1 LDLKRSG
8 ATPACVA
15 GEPPDPALARERFQ
29 IGGAVMSTVT
39 DTRVESVAQSGS
51 PRPVVSP
58 PERTPR
64 VRWSHVVM
72 FTALAYALAWGAWI
86 VMIPH
91 LGHLLGASHTPNKM
105 KAPGMVIL
113 GMFAPMVAAIIMR
126 VFVSKEGLRRSLG
139 PIRHRWR
146 YFAVALV
153 GPPLVIGLNID
164 LAVGFHA
171 ADFRPGG
178 PNFVV
183 LLLGLALNALT
194 FNFLMTFGEEYGWR
208 GYLLPKLLPLG
219 EVRAAVIVGV
229 IWGFWHAPLLIAG
242 LNSMEVNPYV
252 AVALFIPTAVA
263 MSVLF
268 TRLFVAAGGSVLVVT
283 LLHASLNAFGD
294 RLGGPKHVVGD
305 QLVVSL
311 SGVIG
316 IAVLTIVAVCA
327 YAIPRLRHR
336 RAVTT

>member
-1 LDLKRSG
+1 
-8 ATPACVA
+8 
-15 GEPPDPALARERFQ
+15 
-29 IGGAVMSTVT
+29 MSTIT
-39 DTRVESVAQSGS
+39 DTRIEPVAQSAS
-51 PRPVVSP
+51 PRPVAAP

-64 VRWSHVVM
+64 VRWRHIVI
-72 FTALAYALAWGAWI
+72 FTALTYALAWGAWI

-91 LGHLLGASHTPNKM
+91 LGRLLGASHTPDEL

-113 GMFAPMVAAIIMR
+113 GMFAPMVAAVIMR
-126 VFVSKEGLRRSLG
+126 RFVSKEGLRGSLG

-146 YFAVALV
+146 YFAVALL
-153 GPPLVIGLNID
+153 GPPLVIALVID

-171 ADFRPGG
+171 ADFHPGG

-194 FNFLMTFGEEYGWR
+194 LNALMAFGEEYGWR

-229 IWGFWHAPLLIAG
+229 IWGFWHAPLLVAG
-242 LNSMEVNPYV
+242 LNSVRINPYLGV
-252 AVALFIPTAVA
+252 AIFVPTAVA
-263 MSVLF
+263 MSLVF

-294 RLGGPKHVVGD
+294 RLGDTKHLVGD
-305 QLVVSL
+305 PLVVSL
-311 SGVIG
+311 SGAIG
-316 IAVLTIVAVCA
+316 IAVLGTVAVA
-327 YAIPRLRHR
+327 VYTIPRLRRR
-336 RAVTT
+336 RAVAA